1 MTGLTADAVHPL
13 TEFAAIRA
21 AQEGDR
27 NAFAFL
33 YNLHS
38 RRVYR
43 VILRI
48 LRNDSDAED
57 LTQRVFLRLFRK
69 IGTFRGESRFST
81 WLHRMAVN
89 AALMHLRRERLDEAH
104 TQSLDAEERSEFAM
118 QDGAMRGAA
127 DRVSLARA
135 LRKLPAGCRR
145 MFLLHAVL
153 GYEHQ
158 EIATLESCSVGCS
171 KSQVHKARKRLQV
184 LLAQFRQ
191 ISPSQQAAD

>member
-1 MTGLTADAVHPL
+1 MIAL
-13 TEFAAIRA
+13 TEDTAHALTESGAIRA
-21 AQEGDR
+21 AQQGDR
-27 NAFAFL
+27 DAFEFL

-57 LTQRVFLRLFRK
+57 LTQQVFLRLFRK

-89 AALMHLRRERLDEAH
+89 AALMHLRRARPDEAR
-104 TQSLDAEERSEFAM
+104 TQSIDAEERSEFAIP
-118 QDGAMRGAA
+118 
-127 DRVSLARA
+127 DRSAQSVSDRISLARA

-145 MFLLHAVL
+145 MFMLHAVL

-158 EIATLESCSVGCS
+158 EIAKLEGCSVGCS
-171 KSQVHKARKRLQV
+171 KSQVHKARKRLRAY
-184 LLAQFRQ
+184 LRSFGPMR
-191 ISPSQQAAD
+191 PSDAAAA